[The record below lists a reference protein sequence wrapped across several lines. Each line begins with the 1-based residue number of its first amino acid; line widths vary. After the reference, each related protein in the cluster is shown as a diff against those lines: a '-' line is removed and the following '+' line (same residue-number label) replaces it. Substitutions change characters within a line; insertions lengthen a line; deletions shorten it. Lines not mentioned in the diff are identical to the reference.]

1 MDCHEILKIL
11 RQHKKELK
19 QKFGVKRLGV
29 FGSYVRD
36 EQAEDSDVDIVVEF
50 EKGRKTF
57 DNFMDLVFFLEELL
71 GKKVDLVTLESVSPF
86 IRPYIAEEVIYG
98 SL

>member
-57 DNFMDLVFFLEELL
+57 DNFMDLVFF
-71 GKKVDLVTLESVSPF
+71 S
-86 IRPYIAEEVIYG
+86 
-98 SL
+98 

>member
-11 RQHKKELK
+11 RQHKQELK

-57 DNFMDLVFFLEELL
+57 DNFIDLVFFLEELL
-71 GKKVDLVTLESVSPF
+71 GKKVDLVTSESVSPS
-86 IRPYIAEEVIYG
+86 IRPYIAEEVIYEI
-98 SL
+98 L